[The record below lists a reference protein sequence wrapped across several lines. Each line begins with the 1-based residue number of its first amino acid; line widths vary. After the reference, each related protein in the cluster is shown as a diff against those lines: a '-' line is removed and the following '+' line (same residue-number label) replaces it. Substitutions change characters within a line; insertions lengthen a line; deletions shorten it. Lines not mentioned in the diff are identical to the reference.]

1 MSQAIIGILTGGG
14 DCPGL
19 NAAIRA
25 IVRKGIDAY
34 HYEFLG
40 IRNGWAGLLELCT
53 MPLEKRMLS
62 GILHKGGTILG
73 TSRTNLAKS
82 PESFEKAVA
91 NYNKL
96 GLNALIAIGGDDT
109 LGVASKLYKR
119 GINIVAVPKTID
131 NDLEATDQTIGFDT
145 AVMIASEAID
155 RLHSTA
161 ESHDRVMVIEVM
173 GRHAGW
179 IAGYAGIASGA
190 DVILIPEE
198 PFDINDV
205 CKLVEK
211 RRARGRNFS
220 IIVVAEGAVPKD
232 KDAFFTKDDKVD
244 EFGHVTL
251 GGISNYVA
259 KRIEE
264 ITGMETRT
272 TILGHVQRGGMP
284 TAYDRVLATRYG
296 IKAIDLVHEENFGK
310 MTALRGNK
318 IEAVDLKKA
327 ISKNRKLDK
336 EIFDIA
342 KVFFG

>member
-1 MSQAIIGILTGGG
+1 MAKAVIGVLTGGG

-40 IRNGWAGLLELCT
+40 LRNGWAGLLEKNT
-53 MPLEKRMLS
+53 MPLDKKLLS

-82 PESFEKAVA
+82 PDLLKKGVENFH
-91 NYNKL
+91 KL
-96 GLNALIAIGGDDT
+96 GLHALVAIGGDDT
-109 LGVASKLYKR
+109 LGVAYKLYSE
-119 GINIVAVPKTID
+119 GLNIVAVPKTID
-131 NDLEATDQTIGFDT
+131 NDLDATDQTIGFDT
-145 AVMIASEAID
+145 AVTIATEAID

-179 IAGYAGIASGA
+179 IAAYSGLASGA
-190 DVILIPEE
+190 DAILIPEH
-198 PFDINDV
+198 PFEIKDV
-205 CKLVEK
+205 CKLIEK

-232 KDAFFTKDDKVD
+232 KDTFFTKDDKVD

-251 GGISNYVA
+251 GGIGYYVA

-264 ITGMETRT
+264 LTGIESRT
-272 TILGHVQRGGMP
+272 TILGYIQRGGMP
-284 TAYDRVLATRYG
+284 TADDRILATRYG
-296 IKAIDLVHEENFGK
+296 IKAIDLVHEGVFGK
-310 MTALRGNK
+310 MVALKGNK
-318 IEAVDLKKA
+318 IKPVDLEKA
-327 ISKNRKLDK
+327 VSKNRKLDK
-336 EIFDIA
+336 DFFEIA
-342 KVFFG
+342 RVFFG